1 MLAPNVVFTVTSYNY
16 VDYIYILLPSY
27 VLLLT
32 ISKLTDEPTYEATG
46 EDGALPNNFDN

>member
-16 VDYIYILLPSY
+16 VDYIYILLLFY